1 MACVLAEIHKS
12 ETSNSL
18 KDIFPYCWHK
28 LYFWFFLACDQR
40 MIWSEISKNMT
51 YKKKRKTWYPNHHV
65 CICPFRSTISIT
77 DSKSWP
83 MKQSHRLFLYRLN
96 NSLIPSEP
104 YKDILGESL
113 VSDLMKREHI
123 LEDPGEIY
131 NQFLHSIY
139 MEILIVEI
147 IYISYQTWNLKQTGV
162 MP

>member
-1 MACVLAEIHKS
+1 
-12 ETSNSL
+12 
-18 KDIFPYCWHK
+18 
-28 LYFWFFLACDQR
+28 
-40 MIWSEISKNMT
+40 
-51 YKKKRKTWYPNHHV
+51 
-65 CICPFRSTISIT
+65 
-77 DSKSWP
+77 

-139 MEILIVEI
+139 IEILIVEI